1 MSQLEV
7 DKIVPQSG
15 TTLTIGDSG
24 DTITVASGATLT
36 GDLNASN
43 LTSGTVPDARI
54 TGAYTGIT
62 GLTINTDATGIT
74 VRDAS
79 EAEDRLEVGVT
90 GSSSAFLK
98 TSISSG
104 SLELEAGNIFLK
116 NTSGTNLFRAYGSS
130 STGDIAF
137 YEDTGT
143 TPKFYW
149 DASTERLG
157 IGTTSSVGKFHIQS
171 SDQNHIY
178 LNGTSGDAYGLWVTP
193 TGTNFNLGTWS
204 GRETIK
210 IDGDGNTI
218 QFETDSSER
227 MRIDS
232 SGNVLIN
239 TTDAS
244 TITAGIKLRAS
255 DNAIAAV
262 VTSNPSGYFGRL
274 TSDGDVIK
282 IRKDTT
288 TVGVIGTQNWGIGT
302 GSPGRKVT
310 IYDSSSPYL
319 ALQNST
325 SGTTNSDGMLIGI
338 GGSNAFIINYENQ
351 PLTFSTNATERMRID
366 SSGNVGIGTTSPD
379 TKLHVTGR
387 VEANGSL
394 YRAIFGAAVQDADM
408 TGATG
413 GNGSEVQI
421 QSPSSGRPAS
431 LTLGGAY
438 SNNQL
443 LGVIGFYNSGN
454 TDGKRLRAFISAG
467 QEGATANEQGARILF
482 ATANNAGS
490 APIERMRIDS
500 SGNVGIGTISPTQKL
515 DVNGTVKATAFQGD
529 GSALTGI
536 SSGAGTIEAFV
547 NFNGTGSVS
556 IRRSGNVSSITDHGT
571 GNYTV
576 NFTSGL
582 SSNYA
587 WSVGANVAVGS
598 YTGYPVL
605 QTNSSGVPTSMSS
618 TAFRLYTNE
627 SSNGVAK
634 DVHYVCL
641 TFIG

>member
-244 TITAGIKLRAS
+244 TLTAGIKLRAS

-274 TSDGDVIK
+274 STDGEIVKFRRDS
-282 IRKDTT
+282 T
-288 TVGVIGTQNWGIGT
+288 TVGGIGSRSGTSNIYIESASSGRLRANGVDVAGWNSSTGTFFSATDNGNDLGTNVNRWKDLYLGGGLYVGGIGT
-302 GSPGRKVT
+302 ANKLDD
-310 IYDSSSPYL
+310 YEE
-319 ALQNST
+319 
-325 SGTTNSDGMLIGI
+325 GTFTPS
-338 GGSNAFIINYENQ
+338 F
-351 PLTFSTNATERMRID
+351 
-366 SSGNVGIGTTSPD
+366 SSGNGF
-379 TKLHVTGR
+379 
-387 VEANGSL
+387 GSL
-394 YRAIFGAAVQDADM
+394 SYVFQRGTYTKIGRIVNIRIQIELGSGVTKNGNRIIMDGLPFTSSSALPG
-408 TGATG
+408 TGL
-413 GNGSEVQI
+413 NWSYVNSKVIGSTTTNI
-421 QSPSSGRPAS
+421 P
-431 LTLGGAY
+431 TLWVT
-438 SNNQL
+438 SNN
-443 LGVIGFYNSGN
+443 NSIQWYK
-454 TDGKRLRAFISAG
+454 TDGSDFTGNDTS
-467 QEGATANEQGARILF
+467 
-482 ATANNAGS
+482 GS
-490 APIERMRIDS
+490 TTNMDIYI
-500 SGNVGIGTISPTQKL
+500 
-515 DVNGTVKATAFQGD
+515 NGTYQ
-529 GSALTGI
+529 
-536 SSGAGTIEAFV
+536 
-547 NFNGTGSVS
+547 
-556 IRRSGNVSSITDHGT
+556 TD
-571 GNYTV
+571 
-576 NFTSGL
+576 
-582 SSNYA
+582 A
-587 WSVGANVAVGS
+587 
-598 YTGYPVL
+598 
-605 QTNSSGVPTSMSS
+605 
-618 TAFRLYTNE
+618 
-627 SSNGVAK
+627 
-634 DVHYVCL
+634 
-641 TFIG
+641 

>member
-244 TITAGIKLRAS
+244 TLTAGIKLRAS

-274 TSDGDVIK
+274 STDGEIVKFRRDS
-282 IRKDTT
+282 T
-288 TVGVIGTQNWGIGT
+288 TVGGIGSRSGTSNIYIESASSGRLRANGVDVAGWNSSTGTFFSATDNGNDLGTNVNRWKDLYLGGGLYVGGIGT
-302 GSPGRKVT
+302 ANKLDDYEEGTWTPYPTAGLSSFTVTAANSRYVKIGSFVHVQAYVT
-310 IYDSSSPYL
+310 GLTGKTSAQLLLNGLPYTCKSY
-319 ALQNST
+319 ANGVISAGTNGHQGFVITT
-325 SGTTNSDGMLIGI
+325 SGSTQLEV
-338 GGSNAFIINYENQ
+338 FY
-351 PLTFSTNATERMRID
+351 TNATD
-366 SSGNVGIGTTSPD
+366 STREN
-379 TKLHVTGR
+379 
-387 VEANGSL
+387 
-394 YRAIFGAAVQDADM
+394 
-408 TGATG
+408 
-413 GNGSEVQI
+413 
-421 QSPSSGRPAS
+421 
-431 LTLGGAY
+431 
-438 SNNQL
+438 L
-443 LGVIGFYNSGN
+443 LG
-454 TDGKRLRAFISAG
+454 TD
-467 QEGATANEQGARILF
+467 
-482 ATANNAGS
+482 
-490 APIERMRIDS
+490 
-500 SGNVGIGTISPTQKL
+500 
-515 DVNGTVKATAFQGD
+515 
-529 GSALTGI
+529 
-536 SSGAGTIEAFV
+536 
-547 NFNGTGSVS
+547 
-556 IRRSGNVSSITDHGT
+556 TD
-571 GNYTV
+571 NYLI
-576 NFTSGL
+576 F
-582 SSNYA
+582 
-587 WSVGANVAVGS
+587 SVGY
-598 YTGYPVL
+598 YTD
-605 QTNSSGVPTSMSS
+605 N
-618 TAFRLYTNE
+618 
-627 SSNGVAK
+627 
-634 DVHYVCL
+634 
-641 TFIG
+641 